1 MRKERLWCVVLK
13 MVIAVLVCLL
23 ILFLLP
29 LAVALFFA
37 LVGILLELWWIPFV
51 LLIIAFILHMIEE

>member
-37 LVGILLELWWIPFV
+37 LVGLLLELWWIPFV
-51 LLIIAFILHMIEE
+51 LLIIAFILHMTEE

>member
-51 LLIIAFILHMIEE
+51 LLIIAFILHMVEE

>member
-1 MRKERLWCVVLK
+1 MLK

>member
-37 LVGILLELWWIPFV
+37 LVGLLLELWWIPFV

>member
-29 LAVALFFA
+29 LAVALLFA